1 MGTGVPFVLR
11 NFTADHSH
19 RKEPIIKKGA
29 EIAML
34 KGMETNRGNPQY
46 PSRKKEINIRN
57 NTMLKN
63 IKPTNGVKISLI
75 LSVPVA
81 IL

>member
-1 MGTGVPFVLR
+1 
-11 NFTADHSH
+11 
-19 RKEPIIKKGA
+19 
-29 EIAML
+29 ML

>member
-11 NFTADHSH
+11 NFQADHSH
-19 RKEPIIKKGA
+19 RKEPAIKKGA

-63 IKPTNGVKISLI
+63 IKPTNGVKINLI